1 MRDGWDEAC
10 LARVSKLLLVH
21 IKHRHQQTVE
31 KPRKCA
37 TSEFVV
43 LVVEDDLAV
52 LNSLTFSLEIEGFK
66 VHGHAAGEELLN
78 AENLADCDCFVID
91 QKLPGMSGLELIA
104 KLRDRHI
111 DTPAILITSHPSSWL
126 RKRAEKADVPIVEKP
141 LLGNTLLDRINDVR
155 RPRD

>member
-1 MRDGWDEAC
+1 MTG
-10 LARVSKLLLVH
+10 L
-21 IKHRHQQTVE
+21 
-31 KPRKCA
+31 RKSS

-66 VHGHAAGEELLN
+66 VHGYAMGEELLD
-78 AENLADCDCFVID
+78 ADNLADCDCFVID

-111 DTPAILITSHPSSWL
+111 DPPAILITSHPGSWL
-126 RKRAEKADVPIVEKP
+126 RKRAEKADIPIVEKP
-141 LLGNTLLDRINDVR
+141 LLGNTLLDRIHDT
-155 RPRD
+155 